1 MEGCY
6 EVYFGNQSAGKVQL
20 IRQGLYYR
28 VICRCRVPGDQ
39 VFRLYA
45 VQGNRRE
52 NLGVV
57 IPDGDG
63 FSLDKKIPA
72 KNLIEEK
79 IRFILSSAE
88 KVPAGRFEPISPEEP
103 FLYIDRLK
111 TAFLLSEHGKI
122 GIRIT
127 ENPEA

>member
-6 EVYFGNQSAGKVQL
+6 EVYLGNQSAGKVQL

-72 KNLIEEK
+72 KNLAGEK
-79 IRFILSSAE
+79 IRFIL
-88 KVPAGRFEPISPEEP
+88 
-103 FLYIDRLK
+103 
-111 TAFLLSEHGKI
+111 
-122 GIRIT
+122 
-127 ENPEA
+127 